1 VDPISQVR
9 ATLGRIEEI
18 ASSVDRLTTGFP
30 ALLDGVFATLPSTA
44 PVPAQDV
51 EPPPPPGLGDLLP
64 GTRRVGIAATGPPL
78 PPGMSNELVRW
89 EGVTLNVEA
98 MRSFQRASLALGAPI
113 RVTDSYRNHAQ
124 QAAAY
129 ANKPGLAA
137 PPGSSYHERGL
148 AIDVDG
154 DAYGGYGSAA
164 FRKVAEALEA
174 LGWHRFDPAR
184 EPWHFSYRVTG

>member
-1 VDPISQVR
+1 
-9 ATLGRIEEI
+9 
-18 ASSVDRLTTGFP
+18 
-30 ALLDGVFATLPSTA
+30 
-44 PVPAQDV
+44 
-51 EPPPPPGLGDLLP
+51 
-64 GTRRVGIAATGPPL
+64 
-78 PPGMSNELVRW
+78 MSNELVSW
-89 EGVTLNVEA
+89 KGATLNVEA

-113 RVTDSYRNHAQ
+113 QVTDSYRSHAQ

-129 ANKPGLAA
+129 ARKPGLAA

-154 DAYGGYGSAA
+154 DAYGGYGSEA
-164 FRKVAEALEA
+164 FRRVAETLEA